1 MSVEELSPIVQEIT
15 RNPVAFMGGFV
26 AGLLRLNLSEDPV
39 KAWLAKQGQAVSGS
53 ASGSTAKPSSNGSG
67 NGPQSITID

>member
-1 MSVEELSPIVQEIT
+1 MSVEELSPIVQEMT

-53 ASGSTAKPSSNGSG
+53 ATGSTSNPVSNGAG